1 MKNRIFTFVLLPLL
15 LMTTGLRAQTE
26 FADTLSSARLYEL
39 AEEALAN
46 KGWERAREALKKW
59 MKTEEPTAESWVNLG
74 TAHLFMKDEKDAEK
88 AFKGALAK
96 DKSNMEALEGLCEV
110 YLIRDKE
117 KDMLKTLER
126 IEKLTPDSR
135 KLTYYKALAADK
147 FKLKQYPENY
157 FWDTLEE
164 LVRSDPEDTPTLEVL
179 CDAYINDRFLER
191 GILFL
196 TEMQDLHGER
206 SEYLFQLARIYTHTG
221 DKDLAKNMFRQV
233 ESAGIE
239 NLTPRQLVMMARE
252 LFALEDD
259 NLACEAYFS
268 AARRMDDNLALEMFK
283 DLRDLTTSD
292 QRREF
297 KLTPTG
303 RKGIFL
309 ISFWGRKDPTLTTI
323 KNERLAEHYK
333 RLRFARKEY
342 YSALRPGYDE
352 RGRVYIKH
360 GEPDQKTSL
369 SGNWAIRD
377 NISWLYSKNRSN
389 PLIYHFIAR
398 NNYYR
403 MAYSL
408 EEALIPDIESEMSMG
423 GRNVEELFRSR
434 AEIHPKYDQLAN
446 AVRNFQGGSFEYARR
461 TYLQDLFRDESLL
474 TERGFTEGEVT
485 ETYQYEYEEEPMNFY
500 YFPAS
505 LKGPDSL
512 SAVGV
517 YFGLP
522 TDQIKIPDPFG
533 TVEVPVELEVVLYD
547 SWWQEVARVTNPKTY
562 RVPNFSPSRDA
573 MVPDL
578 LSLAVKPGYYHMA
591 VRLKQT
597 VPNLM
602 QIYKSNFYVD
612 NYQDRDSL
620 HLSDLILAANVAQG
634 GPPGKFTLRGY
645 SLAPLPS
652 SSFQSEMPVF
662 VYYELYNLQPDSSGL
677 KHIKVEYLVSSSSRD
692 LSTARRIINT
702 LGRFIG
708 VRNEVGKVVTT
719 FEHDI
724 SNEGDVDPIYI
735 SIDASSYPGGQYNLR
750 VTVHDTVSGQQTTKD
765 VTFIVSK

>member
-1 MKNRIFTFVLLPLL
+1 MKNILFTCAALL
-15 LMTTGLRAQTE
+15 LLFGVSGLRAQTE
-26 FADTLSSARLYEL
+26 FADTLSGAQFYEL
-39 AEEALAN
+39 AEEAIEN

-59 MKTEEPTAESWVNLG
+59 MKTEEPSLESWLYLG
-74 TAHLFMKDEKDAEK
+74 KAHLFLKDEKDAEE
-88 AFKGALAK
+88 AFKEALDK
-96 DKSNMEALEGLCEV
+96 DKNNMEALEGLCEV
-110 YLIRDKE
+110 YLIREKE
-117 KDMLKTLER
+117 KQMLKVLER

-135 KLTYYKALAADK
+135 KLTYYKALAADR
-147 FKLKQYPENY
+147 FELKKYDENY

-164 LVRSDPEDTPTLEVL
+164 LVRSDPEDARTLEVL

-221 DKDLAKNMFRQV
+221 DEDLASDMFRQV
-233 ESAGIE
+233 EDAGIQ
-239 NLTPRQLVMMARE
+239 NLTPRQLVMMSQE
-252 LFALEDD
+252 LFALEED
-259 NLACEAYFS
+259 NLASEVYFS
-268 AARRMDDNLALEMFK
+268 AARQMDDNLALEMFQ

-303 RKGIFL
+303 HKGIFL
-309 ISFWGRKDPTLTTI
+309 IRFWGRKDPTPTTI
-323 KNERLAEHYK
+323 KNERLVEHYR
-333 RLRFARKEY
+333 RLRYVRKEY
-342 YSALRPGYDE
+342 YSPLRPGYDE

-377 NISWLYSKNRSN
+377 NMSWLYSKNRSN
-389 PLIYHFIAR
+389 PLMYHFIAR

-408 EEALIPDIESEMSMG
+408 EEALIPDIESEMKMG

-434 AEIHPKYDQLAN
+434 AEIHSKYDQLAN
-446 AVRNFQGGSFEYARR
+446 EIHNFQGGSFEQARR
-461 TYLQDLFRDESLL
+461 TYLQDLFHDEMLI

-485 ETYQYEYEEEPMNFY
+485 ETYEHEFEEEPMNFY
-500 YFPAS
+500 YFPVS
-505 LKGPDSL
+505 LKGPDTL

-522 TDQIKIPDPFG
+522 TDQIRVPDPFG

-547 SWWQEVARVTNPKTY
+547 MWWEEVARTTQTKTY
-562 RVPNFSPSRDA
+562 RVPNFMPSRDK

-578 LSLAVKPGYYHMA
+578 LALQVKPGYYHMA
-591 VRLKQT
+591 ARLKQT
-597 VPNLM
+597 KPNLM
-602 QIYKSNFYVD
+602 QIYQSNFSVD
-612 NYQDRDSL
+612 NYQAADSL
-620 HLSDLILAANVAQG
+620 HLSDLILAANISEGA
-634 GPPGKFTLRGY
+634 PPGKFTLRGHG
-645 SLAPLPS
+645 LAPLPS
-652 SSFQSEMPVF
+652 SSFQSDMPVY
-662 VYYELYNLQPDSSGL
+662 VYYELYNLQPDSTGS
-677 KHIKVEYLVSSSSRD
+677 KHIKAEYLVSSSSRD

-702 LGRFIG
+702 LGRFVG

-719 FEHDI
+719 FENDI
-724 SNEGDVDPIYI
+724 DREGNVDPVYI
-735 SIDASSYPGGQYNLR
+735 SLDASSYPGGQYNLR
-750 VTVHDTVSGQQTTKD
+750 ITVEDLVSGQSSTKD

>member
-1 MKNRIFTFVLLPLL
+1 MKNRFFAFVLPLL
-15 LMTTGLRAQTE
+15 LLMATGVSAQTE

-88 AFKGALAK
+88 AFKEALAK

-164 LVRSDPEDTPTLEVL
+164 LVRSNPEDTPTLEVL

-221 DKDLAKNMFRQV
+221 DKDLARDMFRQV
-233 ESAGIE
+233 EDAGID
-239 NLTPRQLVMMARE
+239 NLTPRQLVMMAQE

-259 NLACEAYFS
+259 NLACEAYFN
-268 AARRMDDNLALEMFK
+268 AARRMDDNLALEMFQ

-323 KNERLAEHYK
+323 KNERLVEHYK

-389 PLIYHFIAR
+389 PLIYHFVAR

-408 EEALIPDIESEMSMG
+408 EEALIPDIESEMNMG

-485 ETYQYEYEEEPMNFY
+485 ETYQYEYEEDPMNFY

-533 TVEVPVELEVVLYD
+533 TVEVPVEL
-547 SWWQEVARVTNPKTY
+547 
-562 RVPNFSPSRDA
+562 
-573 MVPDL
+573 
-578 LSLAVKPGYYHMA
+578 
-591 VRLKQT
+591 
-597 VPNLM
+597 
-602 QIYKSNFYVD
+602 
-612 NYQDRDSL
+612 
-620 HLSDLILAANVAQG
+620 
-634 GPPGKFTLRGY
+634 
-645 SLAPLPS
+645 
-652 SSFQSEMPVF
+652 
-662 VYYELYNLQPDSSGL
+662 
-677 KHIKVEYLVSSSSRD
+677 
-692 LSTARRIINT
+692 
-702 LGRFIG
+702 
-708 VRNEVGKVVTT
+708 
-719 FEHDI
+719 
-724 SNEGDVDPIYI
+724 
-735 SIDASSYPGGQYNLR
+735 
-750 VTVHDTVSGQQTTKD
+750 
-765 VTFIVSK
+765 